1 MLTHFISMEKTVK
14 IKFQN
19 IFHNVDSFYFY
30 GENSENYIPKQFS

>member
-19 IFHNVDSFYFY
+19 SFHNVDSFYFY
-30 GENSENYIPKQFS
+30 GENSVN